1 MNANRMHSDSGYI
14 KLYRRITEWRWYADP
29 VMFRVFVHLLLTVN
43 YEDAE
48 WRNMTIKRGQRV
60 TSVPH
65 LAEELGV
72 NRETVRYAL
81 KRLTNSGEISRCGNS
96 RYTIITVNNYNEYQE
111 NSALI
116 TRCLQTDYSQNTGEL
131 GTIKEEKEEKE
142 KKEGQE
148 STDGRTENA
157 FSENSFSEN
166 TISET
171 AVRENTLP
179 ENPKN
184 ERIQQNTVSRY
195 STEKEQELQKSLN
208 ERYGKEIV
216 ELYEQ
221 RFRQWS
227 LKKGAAVP
235 MYQTIEKWLERD
247 GVKPRCEKKM
257 DLYSSFDAEEI
268 DRRILDFYG

>member
-60 TSVPH
+60 TSVSH
-65 LAEELGV
+65 LAAELGYSKD
-72 NRETVRYAL
+72 TIQKAL
-81 KRLTNSGEISRCGNS
+81 KRLVDSGEITRTPNA
-96 RYTIITVNNYNEYQE
+96 RYTILTVNNYDEYQDNRTLNE
-111 NSALI
+111 
-116 TRCLQTDYSQNTGEL
+116 RQTNDSRTTAERAPV
-131 GTIKEEKEEKE
+131 TIKEEKEEKE

-184 ERIQQNTVSRY
+184 ERIQQNTASRY